1 MRHPAPLLLL
11 LLLMVLA
18 ACTGPADP
26 CTRHYEPFPDLIGGR
41 ARTAQNAALL
51 DAMARYNAGDL
62 TAAIPVLEA
71 ELHDAPNEE
80 QVRMLLASALL
91 GVGRPYDAELQ
102 LDFIETSA
110 RNDYDEAAAWYTVL
124 CWLCS
129 GQHDR
134 ALEGARAIAARPRHA
149 YKSKAEAL
157 VKDLS
162 R

>member
-1 MRHPAPLLLL
+1 MRSLALPLLLL
-11 LLLMVLA
+11 LA
-18 ACTGPADP
+18 GCTGPEDL

-41 ARTAQNAALL
+41 ARTDANAALL
-51 DAMARYNAGDL
+51 DAMARYNAGDHA
-62 TAAIPVLEA
+62 AAIPVLEA
-71 ELHDAPNEE
+71 ELRDTPNEE
-80 QVRMLLASALL
+80 QIRMLLASALL
-91 GVGRPYDAELQ
+91 GAGKPYDAELQ

-134 ALEGARAIAARPRHA
+134 ALEGARAIAARPRHS
-149 YKSKAEAL
+149 YKRQADAL
-157 VKDLS
+157 VKDLM